1 MCILKYAR
9 VPSPETL
16 PSHNLHTR
24 VGVLRSIVVLHAL
37 KYASVERKHMVLCKL
52 AHTISTSEKSWL
64 DKQTI
69 VISDIK
75 ELDRTL
81 IITPWCHG
89 MVVAGQPFAFAGL
102 WVQCVCS
109 SFFKPPNALGG
120 RKSPVLNH
128 TFSGGCWIQ
137 DGVTSSQSVHFLL
150 SSNSPY
156 SLPLPEMGG
165 NHARHQ
171 TLSASFI

>member
-1 MCILKYAR
+1 MCRCYSCIQYITQISNFA
-9 VPSPETL
+9 
-16 PSHNLHTR
+16 
-24 VGVLRSIVVLHAL
+24 GGSI
-37 KYASVERKHMVLCKL
+37 EMLCKL
-52 AHTISTSEKSWL
+52 AHAISKSEKPWL

-89 MVVAGQPFAFAGL
+89 MVVTRQPFAFAGL
-102 WVQCVCS
+102 WVQGLCS
-109 SFFKPPNALGG
+109 SLFRPPAPDALMG
-120 RKSPVLNH
+120 RNSPVLNH
-128 TFSGGCWIQ
+128 TFSGGCWRQ